1 MLTMKV
7 YFRDHEDADIM
18 RTEIFEVDRLFLKEF
33 QTLEAQKKAAIK
45 YGANEPL
52 LGIVTTV
59 HQIADNVDTVDHY
72 LYSGYK
78 VFVESDS
85 GKTTMVVRY

>member
-45 YGANEPL
+45 YGKNEPL
-52 LGIVTTV
+52 LG
-59 HQIADNVDTVDHY
+59 Q
-72 LYSGYK
+72 
-78 VFVESDS
+78 
-85 GKTTMVVRY
+85 